1 MDMSEKLRLMLQEDD
16 DFYALEALR
25 LEEQRVL
32 RSTPT
37 PEATSQ
43 SASKSTT
50 SPQTTSAIEND
61 VELGSSCFI
70 EVPCRTKT
78 DHFPGFMSRSALF
91 RAAQTSNL
99 VEERP
104 VQIPSQECSIQV
116 LGPRLSMRD
125 KAVWEIAIQLAKEK
139 SIDMS
144 QPFEISLREFVR
156 RLGETDTS
164 GAGLESI
171 WQCLVRLSLA
181 RISFE
186 IKGYCTGQGSIFST
200 AIKRNG
206 ICYVRLNPDFVAPAL
221 TRDIQFK
228 INTPRRNSLAMPLAQ
243 WLHDFYSTHEQL
255 NRGNDIKYL
264 RNLCGYSG
272 PKRNFPAKL
281 HSAMTELWKAAPE
294 LIQSF
299 ELIKS
304 TRDSDDWLLKV
315 TRGAE
320 TPRFEQPAIAKRS
333 WLEL

>member
-1 MDMSEKLRLMLQEDD
+1 MDMSEKLRLMLQEDE

-50 SPQTTSAIEND
+50 SPQTTSEVEND
-61 VELGSSCFI
+61 VELGSLCFI

-99 VEERP
+99 VEDQP
-104 VQIPSQECSIQV
+104 LQIPAQGCSIQV

-125 KAVWEIAIQLAKEK
+125 KAVWEIAIQLAKET

-164 GAGLESI
+164 GAGLDSI
-171 WQCLVRLSLA
+171 WQCLRRLSLA
-181 RISFE
+181 RISFD
-186 IKGYCTGQGSIFST
+186 IKGQCTGHGSIFST
-200 AIKRNG
+200 AIKRDG
-206 ICYVRLNPDFVAPAL
+206 VCYVRLNPDFVAPAL
-221 TRDIQFK
+221 ARDLQFK
-228 INTPRRNSLAMPLAQ
+228 FDSPRRNSLAMPLAQ
-243 WLHDFYSTHEQL
+243 WLHDFFSTHDQL
-255 NRGNDIKYL
+255 KRDMDIKYL
-264 RNLCGYSG
+264 RNLCGYCG

-281 HSAMTELWKAAPE
+281 KSAMTELSNAAPG

-299 ELIKS
+299 ELIKAA
-304 TRDSDDWLLKV
+304 RDSDQWLLKV
-315 TRGAE
+315 TRGSE
-320 TPRFEQPAIAKRS
+320 TPRFELPAIAKRGR
-333 WLEL
+333 LAL